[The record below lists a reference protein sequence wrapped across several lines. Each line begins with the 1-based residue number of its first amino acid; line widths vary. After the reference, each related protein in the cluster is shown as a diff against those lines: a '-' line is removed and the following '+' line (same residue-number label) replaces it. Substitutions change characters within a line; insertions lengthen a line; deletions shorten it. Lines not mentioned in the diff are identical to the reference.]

1 MLVLSESIPIL
12 TGIIGFLAALYLWLN
27 RRSNAISVP
36 PGPKPI
42 PILGNLNDLPGKE
55 PWFLAAK
62 LAKQYGE
69 GSRTSASGYHQI
81 SC

>member
-12 TGIIGFLAALYLWLN
+12 TGVVGFLAVLHLWLS
-27 RRSNAISVP
+27 RRSKAAIAVP

-42 PILGNLNDLPGKE
+42 PILGNLNDIPGKE

-62 LAKQYGE
+62 LAKQYGKVL
-69 GSRTSASGYHQI
+69 RTSASGNH
-81 SC
+81 